1 MVHLAAAIFQMSAS
15 AYFHLFLAE
24 SAERFSYLRRFDFV
38 GIAIMISGSTT
49 SPFYY
54 GFMCEEN
61 WFWGQV
67 YLCQVWGF
75 CLVATVVTLTT
86 DNKYVNA
93 AAFIIAGYS
102 TLFGMIHLAYYTS
115 EASVRTFYIWPWLFG
130 GILYAVGAIIYA
142 LKVPERLVPRTF
154 DIWMQSHTIFHWMIL
169 AAALTHVWASF
180 RVFHER

>member
-1 MVHLAAAIFQMSAS
+1 
-15 AYFHLFLAE
+15 
-24 SAERFSYLRRFDFV
+24 
-38 GIAIMISGSTT
+38 
-49 SPFYY
+49 
-54 GFMCEEN
+54 MCEEN

-102 TLFGMIHLAYYTS
+102 TLFSMIHLAYYTS

-154 DIWMQSHTIFHWMIL
+154 DIWM
-169 AAALTHVWASF
+169 
-180 RVFHER
+180 